1 MKYKII
7 VLSVF
12 MGIAI
17 GSFCIGQGKP
27 TVKNQA
33 TSDVEMSDHDR
44 IEKLLIEVAEL
55 QKKLAALTQKYGT
68 HTHPL
73 RNLEVAQIPSSIE
86 CDQTVVKWSSM
97 GSNQEPV
104 YGVCRQVGF
113 NRIRGPVPSK
123 GPMITGSPSP

>member
-1 MKYKII
+1 MKYKFI

-27 TVKNQA
+27 TVKSQA
-33 TSDVEMSDHDR
+33 ASDAEISDHDR

-55 QKKLAALTQKYGT
+55 QKKLAALEHKYDI

-73 RNLEVAQIPSSIE
+73 RNLEVAQTPGSIE

-97 GSNQEPV
+97 GGNQEPV
-104 YGVCRQVGF
+104 YGVCRQLGP
-113 NRIRGPVPSK
+113 NRIRGLVPSK
-123 GPMITGSPSP
+123 GSMITGPPRP